1 MSQRNDCNRG
11 VGGDRT
17 FSVDLGNVA
26 PGSVKTCESDVFALL
41 VRCTSGLV
49 NIKGMISARFAG
61 ISVPRGGCRRA
72 LLFAVLGLAT
82 GGLALLAQT
91 RPQPPVPQSE
101 LGRQNM
107 ARVAASVGQLVA
119 ILHKD
124 PGLMVELKRWIAK
137 DATDHGQ
144 LISDSDLTDEAIFDR
159 LENDIIFRS
168 VATTL
173 VQRFGYLQ
181 PAVNP
186 ESPMAKQQELL
197 MQERVK
203 WEAQDEAAARTKAH
217 QLQEQ
222 ELSQTQFCDPR
233 SRNCPAQNNSNN
245 PSMQQLPQQQL
256 GTNQLPTDIPGLQ
269 NPLTIPPT
277 VPYAPPQRTAPAND
291 MTELLR
297 TNGEDPLL
305 MEQMQPGSA
314 FGGSSLYGQNSE
326 TMQDG
331 SKSQG
336 RSAGAMQAQR
346 QGMGGSQAE
355 DLSMNSDFA
364 GEGSSQG
371 LYGNPFGSPYANA
384 GTYGAGSSA
393 GGYYSSGSGGASTY
407 DLGNNPTALRNAR
420 RARESISPT
429 QRMVRRPN
437 PYEEIPSLYDM
448 YLQAAARPP
457 AVERFGMQ
465 VFENGTRDLQMIPMD
480 LPVGPD
486 YVLGPG
492 DGVSVDLWGGVSRR
506 FYRVVDREGRLS
518 LPEVGPLLVA
528 GKSLAE
534 VQESVQKTLRTQ
546 FRDISA
552 DVSLSRL
559 RAIRVYV
566 VGDVVR
572 PGAYDIGSLSTP
584 LNALFAAGGPT
595 GRGSLR
601 ILKHYRGNQL
611 VQDVDVYDLLLHGVK
626 GDIQRLENGD
636 TVMVPPLGSEITV
649 EGMVR
654 RPAVYEQKDEKSLA
668 DAIAL
673 AGGLLPSATL
683 RHIEVQRTVA
693 HEKQTMLTLDVPQDD
708 PPDGVTNRLE
718 SFQIQDGDKI
728 RIFPIA
734 PYTQDV
740 VYLEGHVVRP
750 GKYSFREGMR
760 IRDLIGSYKD
770 LLPEP
775 ALQYGE
781 IIRLSLPDYR
791 PTVQRFSVVEALADP
806 AKGPELKPLDTV
818 QFFGRYDFENPPD
831 VSVWG
836 DVRAPGTYQTS
847 GDIHLSDA
855 IHLAGGLAPDAA
867 TGDAQVFRYMSDSTL
882 KIFNVKLSSALD
894 GSPTD
899 DIVLS
904 SRDRVLVHKNPA
916 AADPATVYVK
926 GEVVRPGR
934 YPLTADMRISDL
946 IRAAGGLKQSANTK
960 TADLTHFY
968 WNDDKQI
975 AGKQE
980 KVALADALV
989 ANPDGNL
996 VLNNGDVLTVPQV
1009 PGLSDLGA
1017 SISLRGEVVHPGS
1030 YGIRPGEKLS
1040 SVLLRAGGFAP
1051 AAYPYGAVLLRSEVQ
1066 KLEQR
1071 SYGEL
1076 VQRVREQQTT
1086 LKLTATSTND
1096 PDQKLSAE
1104 SALVQ
1109 WQSALDSLMNSP
1121 PSGRVTIQVSSN
1133 IKTWAN
1139 TSRDVTVRAGDV
1151 LVVPKR
1157 ASYVLVQGQVY
1168 GPTAVAYRPGKSA
1181 KWYLLQAGGP
1191 TNLANKKAT
1200 FAIRADGTVIGSH
1213 SSSWISGDWMSVPLQ
1228 PGDMVVVPEKVL
1240 GGPPIWKALFQN
1252 VQILSSITTSAI
1264 LAAHY

>member
-1 MSQRNDCNRG
+1 MRWALR
-11 VGGDRT
+11 
-17 FSVDLGNVA
+17 LGTIN
-26 PGSVKTCESDVFALL
+26 
-41 VRCTSGLV
+41 
-49 NIKGMISARFAG
+49 GMISARSGAFLA
-61 ISVPRGGCRRA
+61 PRGWVRGTLLVA
-72 LLFAVLGLAT
+72 LVSFVAACSMAV
-82 GGLALLAQT
+82 AQT
-91 RPQPPVPQSE
+91 RLQQPVPKSE

-107 ARVAASVGQLVA
+107 AHVAATVGQLVA
-119 ILHKD
+119 IFHRD
-124 PGLMVELKRWIAK
+124 PGLTVELKQWIAK

-144 LISDSDLTDEAIFDR
+144 VISDSDLTEEAIFDR
-159 LENDIIFRS
+159 LENDVTFRS
-168 VATTL
+168 VATAL
-173 VQRFGYLQ
+173 VRKYGYLQ
-181 PAVNP
+181 PTVNP
-186 ESPMAKQQELL
+186 ESPLAKQQDL
-197 MQERVK
+197 MIQERAK
-203 WEAQDEAAARTKAH
+203 WIAQDEEAERAKAR
-217 QLQEQ
+217 QLQQQ
-222 ELSQTQFCDPR
+222 ELYQTQYCDPR
-233 SRNCPAQNNSNN
+233 TRDCPAQNNAGS
-245 PSMQQLPQQQL
+245 SSIQQLPQQQ
-256 GTNQLPTDIPGLQ
+256 TEPNSAPTEIPGLQ
-269 NPLTIPPT
+269 NPLTVPPT
-277 VPYAPPQRTAPAND
+277 VPYAPPQRTAPSND
-291 MTELLR
+291 VTQLLR
-297 TNGEDPLL
+297 TNSQDPLSRD
-305 MEQMQPGSA
+305 QAQPASA
-314 FGGSSLYGQNSE
+314 FGGSPPYGQNSGAE
-326 TMQDG
+326 QDG
-331 SKSQG
+331 SDSQ
-336 RSAGAMQAQR
+336 RRYMAGMQAQR
-346 QGMGGSQAE
+346 QGLGGNQIE

-364 GEGSSQG
+364 MEDLNSG
-371 LYGNPFGSPYANA
+371 LYGNS
-384 GTYGAGSSA
+384 YGSA
-393 GGYYSSGSGGASTY
+393 GNNGVGPSSGGSYPSAGARSNY
-407 DLGNNPTALRNAR
+407 NVENNPTARSNAR
-420 RARESISPT
+420 RARESVSPT
-429 QRMVRRPN
+429 QRLVRRPN

-465 VFENGTRDLQMIPMD
+465 VFENGTRDLQTIPMD
-480 LPVGPD
+480 LPVGPE

-546 FRDISA
+546 FRDVSA

-559 RAIRVYV
+559 RTIRLYV

-601 ILKHYRGNQL
+601 ILRHYRGNQL

-636 TVMVPPLGSEITV
+636 TVMVPPLGSEITI

-654 RPAVYEQKDEKSLA
+654 RPAIYEQKDEKSLA

-683 RHIEVQRTVA
+683 RHIEVQRTIA
-693 HEKQTMLTLDVPQDD
+693 HEKQTMLNLDVPQDGA
-708 PPDGVTNRLE
+708 PETVSKSLE
-718 SFQIQDGDKI
+718 SFPIQDGDKI

-734 PYTQDV
+734 PYTQDA

-750 GKYSFREGMR
+750 GKYSYKEGMR
-760 IRDLIGSYKD
+760 VTDLISSYND

-781 IIRLSLPDYR
+781 IIRLGMPDYR
-791 PTVQRFSVVEALADP
+791 PTVQSFSVMDALANP
-806 AKGPELKPLDTV
+806 AKAPELKPLDTV

-867 TGDAQVFRYMSDSTL
+867 TGDAQVFRYMPDSTL

-899 DIVLS
+899 DIVLN
-904 SRDRVLVHKNPA
+904 SRDRVLVHKNSA
-916 AADPATVYVK
+916 AVDPATVYVK
-926 GEVVRPGR
+926 GEVARPGR
-934 YPLTADMRISDL
+934 YPLTAEMQISDL
-946 IRAAGGLKQSANTK
+946 IRAAGGLKQSADIK
-960 TADLTHFY
+960 TADLTHYY
-968 WNDDKQI
+968 WKDDKQVT
-975 AGKQE
+975 GKQDQI
-980 KVALADALV
+980 VLADALV
-989 ANPDGNL
+989 GIPNGSF
-996 VLNNGDVLTVPQV
+996 VLNNGDVLTVKQV
-1009 PGLSDLGA
+1009 PGWNDLGA
-1017 SISLRGEVVHPGS
+1017 SISVRGEVVHPGS

-1040 SVLLRAGGFAP
+1040 SVLSRAGGFSP
-1051 AAYPYGAVLLRSEVQ
+1051 GAYPYGAVLLRTEVQ

-1076 VQRVREQQTT
+1076 VHRVREQQAT
-1086 LKLTATSTND
+1086 LKLTATSATD

-1109 WQSALDSLMNSP
+1109 WQTTLDDLMNSP

-1139 TSRDVTVRAGDV
+1139 TSRDISVRAGDV
-1151 LVVPKR
+1151 VVVPKR

-1168 GPTAVAYRPGKSA
+1168 GPTAVAYRPGRSA
-1181 KWYLLQAGGP
+1181 KWYLEQAGGT
-1191 TNLANKKAT
+1191 TNLANRRAT
-1200 FAIRADGTVIGSH
+1200 FVIRADGTVVGH
-1213 SSSWISGDWMSVPLQ
+1213 GASWISGDGLGVALQ
-1228 PGDMVVVPEKVL
+1228 PGDMVVVPEKAL
-1240 GGPPIWKALFQN
+1240 GGPPIWKTLFQN
-1252 VQILSSITTSAI
+1252 AQILSSITTSAI
-1264 LAAHY
+1264 LAARY